1 MNKELVMQIAEDENM
16 LLVDGFNDAIIGIA
30 TRPNKENVLAYSV
43 NEILNIL
50 IHRDNMEYKEALE
63 YYSFH
68 IEGEWC
74 GPMTPVFVNSYNE
87 ELYKSL

>member
-1 MNKELVMQIAEDENM
+1 M

-50 IHRDNMEYKEALE
+50 IHRDNMEYREALE